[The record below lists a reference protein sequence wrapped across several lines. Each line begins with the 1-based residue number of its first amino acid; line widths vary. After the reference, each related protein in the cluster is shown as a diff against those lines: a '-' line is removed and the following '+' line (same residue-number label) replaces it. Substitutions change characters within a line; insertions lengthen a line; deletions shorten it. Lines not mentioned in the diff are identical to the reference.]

1 MPTSSKRVKSC
12 WKVKQKSSP
21 GTIRCVNLTWASIN
35 RKRMIEPTPQ
45 KNNTNHPPKR
55 ALVWVLVGMGAVGL
69 LLWLAVMVMGGLN
82 LRQTAASGEEQ
93 APELDFTVKKLDGSP
108 VALSS
113 LRGQVVLVNFW
124 ATWCT
129 PCKEEMPLLQAY
141 YDAHKE
147 DGFVLVGIN
156 VSDDVEDAQAFI
168 SQYGYTFPVW
178 SDAAGNVLIDL
189 NMNGLPASLVVDAQ
203 GRLVKRWIGPL
214 AQEDL
219 DQVITPL
226 LGLQ

>member
-1 MPTSSKRVKSC
+1 
-12 WKVKQKSSP
+12 
-21 GTIRCVNLTWASIN
+21 
-35 RKRMIEPTPQ
+35 MIEPNPQ

-226 LGLQ
+226 LGLK